1 MKGEKM
7 AIVKP
12 FKALRPVPEK
22 ADSIASPPYDVVDT
36 EEALEMA
43 KDNPNSFL
51 HVVRSEIDLPPG
63 TDPYSPIV
71 YQKAAKN
78 LNRLINDGALFR
90 DETPAFYI
98 YSQRMGGHFQ
108 TGIVACCA
116 VDDFDSNVIRKH
128 ELTRKEKEDDR
139 LRHILTTSAQ
149 TGPVFL
155 MYKDVT
161 NLDILMEESCNREPI
176 LYSFTA
182 PDGVEHMARR
192 ISDPKCIKNI
202 TKEFASVPNLYI
214 ADGHHR
220 SAASSRACAE
230 RRKNNPSH
238 TGREEYNYFM
248 AVLFPAGTL
257 KILPYNR
264 IVKDLSGLTKNDFI
278 ARIKQQFKVSET
290 ANPVPAMKGQF
301 GMYLDGKWYLLFEKP
316 WGHKSD
322 DPVAKLDCQIL
333 QDYLLSPI
341 LGIQDPR
348 KDNRIGFVGGVHG
361 HQKLKNMVDNGE
373 AMVAFLLHPVT
384 AEDIMSIS
392 DSGKTMPPKS
402 TWFEPKLKSGL
413 FIHQI

>member
-1 MKGEKM
+1 MSV
-7 AIVKP
+7 VKP

-22 ADSIASPPYDVVDT
+22 AGSIASPPYDVVDT
-36 EEALEMA
+36 EEAREMA
-43 KDNPNSFL
+43 NDNPNSFL

-78 LNRLINDGALFR
+78 LNRLNNDGVLFR
-90 DETPAFYI
+90 DETPAYYI

-108 TGIVACCA
+108 TGIVASCA
-116 VDDFDSNVIRKH
+116 VYDYDSGIIRKH

-161 NLDILMEESCNREPI
+161 TLDKLVKESGDREPI

-182 PDGVEHMARR
+182 PDGVEHMAKR
-192 ISDPKCIKNI
+192 ISDPKSIENI

-220 SAASSRACAE
+220 CAASSRACAE

-248 AVLFPAGTL
+248 AVLFPASTL

-264 IVKDLSGLTKNDFI
+264 IVKNLAGLNKNDFI
-278 ARIKQQFKVSET
+278 ARVKQQFKVSET

-301 GMYLDGKWYLLFEKP
+301 GMYLEGKWYLLFEKT
-316 WGHKSD
+316 WGHKTD
-322 DPVAKLDCQIL
+322 DQVAKLDCQIL
-333 QDYLLSPI
+333 QDYLLGPI
-341 LGIQDPR
+341 LGIKDPSR
-348 KDNRIGFVGGVHG
+348 DSRIGFVGGIHG
-361 HQKLKNMVDNGE
+361 HQKLKNIVDNKK
-373 AMVAFLLHPVT
+373 ATVAFLLHPVT
-384 AEDIMSIS
+384 VEDIMNVS